1 MKKPKSFVIYRHT
14 NTGRRHPQAVID
26 ATNAKI
32 TGENSKI
39 AKSIIVIEPDGNER
53 VVKSIANFC
62 KEHGHHASAIRR
74 CLAGKLKSH
83 HGLRFREIAPES
95 LAA

>member
-1 MKKPKSFVIYRHT
+1 MEKPKSFVIYRHT
-14 NTGRRHPQAVID
+14 N
-26 ATNAKI
+26 K
-32 TGENSKI
+32 EN
-39 AKSIIVIEPDGNER
+39 
-53 VVKSIANFC
+53 
-62 KEHGHHASAIRR
+62 GHHASAIRR